1 MPSSKNSRPSGFS
14 LVEIV
19 LVFAMMAIIVTAS
32 VSNLLG
38 VRNKYA
44 LDTTAEKIVF
54 DLRLARENA
63 RGQKDGTAWGVRLNN
78 DSNGKFFEV
87 FSGDNY
93 ASGVRSLRTALS
105 SGVKFLTPAEGT
117 NADVVFAKVTGLPA
131 SSYSITIGSE
141 NLASI
146 TKIIT
151 INANGTI
158 TY

>member
-1 MPSSKNSRPSGFS
+1 MYSYKNKQSGFS

-19 LVFAMMAIIVTAS
+19 LVFAMTAIIVTIS
-32 VSNLLG
+32 TSNLFG

-44 LDTTAEKIVF
+44 LNTTAEKIVF

-87 FSGDNY
+87 FSGDSY
-93 ASGVRSLRTALS
+93 ASGTKSLRTALS
-105 SGVKFLTPAEGT
+105 SGVKFVTPAEGT
-117 NADVVFAKVTGLPA
+117 NADIIFAKVTGLPA

-141 NLASI
+141 SITSI